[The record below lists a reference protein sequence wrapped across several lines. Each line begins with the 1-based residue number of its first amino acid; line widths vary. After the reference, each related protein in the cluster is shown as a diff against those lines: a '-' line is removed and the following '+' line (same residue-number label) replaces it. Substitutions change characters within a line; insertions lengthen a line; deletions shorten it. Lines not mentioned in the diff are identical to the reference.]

1 MKKWNKIVSLLLTA
15 TATFSLFGCSL
26 KGLTEEQKAQLKK
39 IEQIKN
45 NIGKLTPTLVN
56 DFELPKDFYVLQ
68 GADQSGVY
76 VGKERAHSGKQ
87 SAKIWMQSED
97 NPWSGNAAF
106 IMPLKTGWRGDLS
119 DVSLVKSISFW
130 VYNEQDEERTVTCK
144 MELPNGASV
153 KFSED
158 VPGKVWTQIV
168 YDLKRE
174 QIPSPRCENIIFS
187 FEGNTG
193 HESIYYLD
201 DVVFYKSTQGV
212 QQQTVALQQDEV
224 LFFDNA
230 TQVRNIASHGGGGS
244 SALVAAVEQSSFTA
258 TGRGSSMLITAPG
271 GTEHWSKSQH
281 WPAVQLYNVS
291 YTPWKL
297 YDMNDELCFDYYVP
311 EEGGFRELWF
321 HVYGSGIQIYNKPMT
336 LTRGKWTTFSV
347 TVKQICGGREK
358 AGSFDAI
365 NQLAF
370 CWGELDA
377 PNETFQIY
385 VDNIRM
391 KVNKGE

>member
-1 MKKWNKIVSLLLTA
+1 MKKGRVIVSSLLAA
-15 TATFSLFGCSL
+15 TTLFSLASCGSN
-26 KGLTEEQKAQLKK
+26 LTEEQENQ
-39 IEQIKN
+39 IQQIKDS
-45 NIGKLTPTLVN
+45 IGKLTPILVN
-56 DFELPKDFYVLQ
+56 DFEQPKDFYVLQ

-76 VGKERAHSGKQ
+76 VGKEIAHSGKQ
-87 SAKIWMQSED
+87 SAKVWIQKDD
-97 NPWSGNAAF
+97 NPWSGSSAF

-130 VYNEQDEERTVTCK
+130 AYNAQEDERTVTCK

-153 KFSED
+153 KFSEELA
-158 VPGKVWTQIV
+158 PQAWTQV
-168 YDLKRE
+168 FYDLKRE

-187 FEGNTG
+187 FEGNLG
-193 HESIYYLD
+193 HESVYYLD
-201 DVVFYKSTQGV
+201 DLVFYRSTQGV
-212 QQQTVALQQDEV
+212 QQQTVRLEQDEI

-230 TQVRNIASHGGGGS
+230 TQVRNIASHGGGGGS
-244 SALVAAVEQSSFTA
+244 SLVASVEQSSFTA

-271 GTEHWSKSQH
+271 GTEHWSKNQH

-291 YTPWKL
+291 YTPWAL
-297 YDMNDELCFDYYVP
+297 YDMNDELCFDFYVP
-311 EEGGFRELWF
+311 EEGGFYELWF
-321 HVYGSGIQIYNKPMT
+321 HIYASGIQIYNKPIS
-336 LTRGKWTTFSV
+336 LTKGKWTTLSIP
-347 TVKQICGGREK
+347 VKTICGAREK
-358 AGSFDAI
+358 ESSFDRI

-377 PNETFQIY
+377 PGQTFQIY

>member
-1 MKKWNKIVSLLLTA
+1 MLLGLLLA
-15 TATFSLFGCSL
+15 TTTVFSIVACDSN
-26 KGLTEEQKAQLKK
+26 LTEEQKEQLEK
-39 IEQIKN
+39 IQQIKE
-45 NIGKLTPTLVN
+45 NIGKLTPVLVN

-87 SAKIWMQSED
+87 SAKIWMQEED

-130 VYNEQDEERTVTCK
+130 VYNEQEEERTVTCK

-158 VPGKVWTQIV
+158 VPGEEWTQIF

-174 QIPSPRCENIIFS
+174 QIPSPRCETMIFS
-187 FEGNTG
+187 FEGKTG
-193 HESIYYLD
+193 EESVYYLD
-201 DVVFYKSTQGV
+201 DIMFYKSTQGV
-212 QQQTVALQQDEV
+212 QQQAVSLQPNEV

-244 SALVAAVEQSSFTA
+244 SALVAAVEQSSFTS
-258 TGRGSSMLITAPG
+258 TGRGSSMLISAPG
-271 GTEHWSKSQH
+271 GTEHYSTSRH

-291 YTPWKL
+291 YTPWKE

-311 EEGGFRELWF
+311 EVGGFKEIWF
-321 HVYGSGIQIYNKPMT
+321 HVYGAGIQIYNKPVR
-336 LTRGKWTTFSV
+336 LVKGKWTTYSIK
-347 TVKQICGGREK
+347 VKDICGGRTKES
-358 AGSFDAI
+358 SFDRV

-370 CWGELDA
+370 CWGELNA
-377 PNETFQIY
+377 PGETFQIY

>member
-1 MKKWNKIVSLLLTA
+1 MKKLRAIFGLLLTVTTLFSVA
-15 TATFSLFGCSL
+15 ACGSELTAQ
-26 KGLTEEQKAQLKK
+26 EQAQIEK
-39 IEQIKN
+39 IQKIKDS
-45 NIGKLTPTLVN
+45 IGKLTPTVIN
-56 DFELPKDFYVLQ
+56 DFEQPKDFYVLQ

-76 VGKERAHSGKQ
+76 VGKEMAHSGKQ
-87 SAKIWMQSED
+87 SAKVWIQKDD
-97 NPWSGNAAF
+97 NPWSGNSAF
-106 IMPLKTGWRGDLS
+106 LMPLKTGWRGDLS

-130 VYNEQDEERTVTCK
+130 VYNAQDEERTVTCK

-153 KFSED
+153 KFDED
-158 VPGKVWTQIV
+158 VPGKVWTQIF

-174 QIPSPRCENIIFS
+174 QIPSPRCETMIFS
-187 FEGNTG
+187 FEGKAG
-193 HESIYYLD
+193 QESVFYLD

-212 QQQTVALQQDEV
+212 QQQKVTLQQDEV

-230 TQVRNIASHGGGGS
+230 TQVRNIASHGGGGGS
-244 SALVAAVEQSSFTA
+244 TLVASVEQSSFTA
-258 TGRGSSMLITAPG
+258 SGRGSSMLITAPG
-271 GTEHWSKSQH
+271 GTVHWSTSQH

-311 EEGGFRELWF
+311 EEGGFKEIWF
-321 HVYGSGIQIYNKPMT
+321 HVYSSGIKIYDKPVA
-336 LTRGKWTTFSV
+336 LTKGKWV
-347 TVKQICGGREK
+347 TVSISVKQICGAREK
-358 AGSFDAI
+358 ASSFDAI

-370 CWGELDA
+370 CWGELNA
-377 PNETFQIY
+377 PGETFQIY

>member
-1 MKKWNKIVSLLLTA
+1 MKKWNKILSLLLTA
-15 TATFSLFGCSL
+15 TATFSLFGCGS
-26 KGLTEEQKAQLKK
+26 KDLTEEQKAQLEK

-187 FEGNTG
+187 FMNF
-193 HESIYYLD
+193 S
-201 DVVFYKSTQGV
+201 
-212 QQQTVALQQDEV
+212 
-224 LFFDNA
+224 
-230 TQVRNIASHGGGGS
+230 QV
-244 SALVAAVEQSSFTA
+244 
-258 TGRGSSMLITAPG
+258 
-271 GTEHWSKSQH
+271 
-281 WPAVQLYNVS
+281 
-291 YTPWKL
+291 
-297 YDMNDELCFDYYVP
+297 
-311 EEGGFRELWF
+311 
-321 HVYGSGIQIYNKPMT
+321 
-336 LTRGKWTTFSV
+336 
-347 TVKQICGGREK
+347 
-358 AGSFDAI
+358 
-365 NQLAF
+365 
-370 CWGELDA
+370 
-377 PNETFQIY
+377 
-385 VDNIRM
+385 
-391 KVNKGE
+391 

>member
-1 MKKWNKIVSLLLTA
+1 MKKLHTILSLLLVATTA
-15 TATFSLFGCSL
+15 FSIAGCESN
-26 KGLTEEQKAQLKK
+26 LTDEQKEQMQK
-39 IEQIKN
+39 IQQIKDS
-45 NIGKLTPTLVN
+45 IGKLTPTLVN
-56 DFELPKDFYVLQ
+56 DFEAPKDFYVLQ

-87 SAKIWMQSED
+87 SAKIWSQPDD
-97 NPWSGNAAF
+97 NPWSGGSAF

-119 DVSLVKSISFW
+119 DVSLVKTISFW

-158 VPGKVWTQIV
+158 VKGGEWTQIV

-174 QIPSPRCENIIFS
+174 QIPSPRCENIVFS
-187 FEGNTG
+187 FEGNVG
-193 HESIYYLD
+193 HDSVYYLD
-201 DVVFYKSTQGV
+201 DIVFYKSTQGV
-212 QQQTVALQQDEV
+212 QQQKVKLEANEV

-230 TQVRNIASHGGGGS
+230 TQVRNIASHGGGGGS
-244 SALVAAVEQSSFTA
+244 SLVASVEQSAFTA

-271 GTEHWSKSQH
+271 GTEHWSKSRH

-297 YDMNDELCFDYYVP
+297 YDMNDELCFEYYIP
-311 EEGGFRELWF
+311 EEGGFKEIWF
-321 HVYGSGIQIYNKPMT
+321 HVYASGIQIYNKPIS
-336 LTRGKWTTFSV
+336 LTKGKWMTVSIP
-347 TVKQICGGREK
+347 VKQIVGGREK
-358 AGSFDAI
+358 ESSFDRI

-370 CWGELDA
+370 CWGELNA
-377 PNETFQIY
+377 PDQTFKIY